1 MRMFRYFDWPIEMAP
16 VLAPLLSSVIF
27 SGTPCKFSQ
36 RIEADYSGVNPATS
50 VAWMPIRTMYS
61 TAPKYRPDD

>member
-36 RIEADYSGVNPATS
+36 
-50 VAWMPIRTMYS
+50 
-61 TAPKYRPDD
+61 